1 MTSLSAILGI
11 LPIAIATGAGALSR
25 RAMGIGVVGGLLF
38 ATGLTLY
45 VVPVMYSY
53 FATAKKH
60 SKKVEEAEEELAVR

>member
-1 MTSLSAILGI
+1 MERALG
-11 LPIAIATGAGALSR
+11 R
-25 RAMGIGVVGGLLF
+25 RAMGIGVVGGLFF

-60 SKKVEEAEEELAVR
+60 KPKTAEPAVA

>member
-1 MTSLSAILGI
+1 
-11 LPIAIATGAGALSR
+11 
-25 RAMGIGVVGGLLF
+25 MGIGVVGGLFF

-60 SKKVEEAEEELAVR
+60 SQKVADKKVAA

>member
-1 MTSLSAILGI
+1 
-11 LPIAIATGAGALSR
+11 
-25 RAMGIGVVGGLLF
+25 VVGGLFF

-60 SKKVEEAEEELAVR
+60 SQKQEAAKKKAVTA